1 MSNAR
6 NLANL
11 LGTNTTIQTANLADD
26 AITSAKLATDAVV
39 ADGLSSSAIQHGDLP
54 SGSILQVVS
63 VNDDRLQTNSNTAPI
78 AIFGA
83 NASITMKGNNKLL
96 VMATITGCSTSSVVP
111 RILFQIFRNGSAYL
125 SIGRDVFYSVGDV
138 RASFAAN
145 AVFNSGHTAGQTYD
159 FNIHFGQIGGGTMT
173 VGSPFNGG
181 GNHNLTVMEIAS

>member
-1 MSNAR
+1 MALTKLNDRS
-6 NLANL
+6 LS
-11 LGTNTTIQTANLADD
+11 
-26 AITSAKLATDAVV
+26 AITAA
-39 ADGLSSSAIQHGDLP
+39 GLPTLTHDKMP
-54 SGSILQVVS
+54 SGSIIQTVS
-63 VNDDRLQTNSNTAPI
+63 VNDDRLQTNSNSTPI

-83 NASITMKGNNKLL
+83 NSSITMKGNNKLL

-111 RILFQIFRNGSAYL
+111 RFLFQIFRNGSAYL
-125 SIGRDVFYSVGDV
+125 SIGRDTFYSVDDV

-181 GNHNLTVMEIAS
+181 GNHNLTVMEIAG